1 FWKSLRRS
9 SKRKEKCDMRHNKRR
24 WTALLAILLT
34 FSVFIA
40 GCGKNEPEE
49 ATGEQDPTLQL
60 GQPLDTTSKKVVAEY
75 EGGKVT
81 EGELN
86 LYLNILQFMQPNVSL
101 FLNDAEAKKQLVK
114 QLIGERMIAAKV
126 KEDESYAKQADKV
139 MKEIENYLKSQSKEK
154 SFEESLKERG
164 FNKEQL
170 REFLINGSK
179 VSSYFEKQVKEED
192 LKKEYNKPDQF
203 VSVKVQHIL
212 ISTENRSDAEAKKRA
227 EEVKK
232 KLDKGGDF
240 SKLAKEYSDD
250 PGSKEQGGLVEGLS
264 DEFVPEFAK
273 AARTLPLNKL
283 SDPIKTDFGYHVM
296 KVSERKK
303 LPYKEV
309 KDQLKQDQVQKLYQS
324 FVEKNVKLKKLN

>member
-1 FWKSLRRS
+1 
-9 SKRKEKCDMRHNKRR
+9 MRHNKRR

-40 GCGKNEPEE
+40 GCGKDEPEE

-324 FVEKNVKLKKLN
+324 FVEKNVKLTKLDLPEEKNEKQ

>member
-1 FWKSLRRS
+1 
-9 SKRKEKCDMRHNKRR
+9 MRHNKRR
-24 WTALLAILLT
+24 WTVMLAILLA
-34 FSVFIA
+34 FSVVIA
-40 GCGKNEPEE
+40 GCGKDESKE
-49 ATGEQDPTLQL
+49 ANKEQDPAAEL
-60 GQPLDTTSKKVVAEY
+60 GKPLDTTSKKIVAEY

-86 LYLNILQFMQPNVSL
+86 LYLNILQFLQPNVSL
-101 FLNDAEAKKQLVK
+101 FINDAQAKKQLVK

-139 MKEIENYLKSQSKEK
+139 MKEIEDYLKSQSKEK
-154 SFEESLKERG
+154 SFEASLKERG

-170 REFLINGSK
+170 REFLINGNK

-227 EEVKK
+227 EEVKR

-240 SKLAKEYSDD
+240 GKLAKEYSDD
-250 PGSKEQGGLVEGLS
+250 PGSKEQGGVIEGLS
-264 DEFVPEFAK
+264 DQFVPEFAK

-283 SDPIKTDFGYHVM
+283 SEPIKTDYGYHVM

-324 FVEKNVKLKKLN
+324 FVEKNVKLKKLDLPEEKNEKQ

>member
-1 FWKSLRRS
+1 
-9 SKRKEKCDMRHNKRR
+9 MRHNKRR
-24 WTALLAILLT
+24 WTALLAILLA
-34 FSVFIA
+34 FSVLIA
-40 GCGKNEPEE
+40 GCGKDESEE
-49 ATGEQDPTLQL
+49 ANGEQDPAAEL

-170 REFLINGSK
+170 REFLINGNK

-240 SKLAKEYSDD
+240 GKLAKEYSDD

-324 FVEKNVKLKKLN
+324 FVEKNVKLKKLNLPEANEKK

>member
-1 FWKSLRRS
+1 
-9 SKRKEKCDMRHNKRR
+9 MRHNKRR

-40 GCGKNEPEE
+40 GCGKDEPEE

-324 FVEKNVKLKKLN
+324 FVEKNVKLKKLNLPEASEKK

>member
-1 FWKSLRRS
+1 
-9 SKRKEKCDMRHNKRR
+9 M
-24 WTALLAILLT
+24 
-34 FSVFIA
+34 
-40 GCGKNEPEE
+40 
-49 ATGEQDPTLQL
+49 
-60 GQPLDTTSKKVVAEY
+60 
-75 EGGKVT
+75 
-81 EGELN
+81 
-86 LYLNILQFMQPNVSL
+86 
-101 FLNDAEAKKQLVK
+101 
-114 QLIGERMIAAKV
+114 
-126 KEDESYAKQADKV
+126 
-139 MKEIENYLKSQSKEK
+139 
-154 SFEESLKERG
+154 
-164 FNKEQL
+164 
-170 REFLINGSK
+170 
-179 VSSYFEKQVKEED
+179 
-192 LKKEYNKPDQF
+192 
-203 VSVKVQHIL
+203 QHIL

-324 FVEKNVKLKKLN
+324 FVEKNVKLKKLNLPEANEKK

>member
-1 FWKSLRRS
+1 
-9 SKRKEKCDMRHNKRR
+9 MRHNKRR

-40 GCGKNEPEE
+40 GCGKDEPEE

-212 ISTENRSDAEAKKRA
+212 
-227 EEVKK
+227 
-232 KLDKGGDF
+232 
-240 SKLAKEYSDD
+240 
-250 PGSKEQGGLVEGLS
+250 
-264 DEFVPEFAK
+264 
-273 AARTLPLNKL
+273 
-283 SDPIKTDFGYHVM
+283 
-296 KVSERKK
+296 
-303 LPYKEV
+303 
-309 KDQLKQDQVQKLYQS
+309 
-324 FVEKNVKLKKLN
+324 

>member
-1 FWKSLRRS
+1 
-9 SKRKEKCDMRHNKRR
+9 MRHNKRR
-24 WTALLAILLT
+24 WTALLAIMLA

-40 GCGKNEPEE
+40 GCGKDEPEE

-283 SDPIKTDFGYHVM
+283 SDPIKTDYGYHVM

-324 FVEKNVKLKKLN
+324 FVEKNVKLKKLNLPEANEKQ

>member
-1 FWKSLRRS
+1 
-9 SKRKEKCDMRHNKRR
+9 MRHNKRR

-40 GCGKNEPEE
+40 GCGKDEPEE

-283 SDPIKTDFGYHVM
+283 SEPIKTDYGYHVM

-324 FVEKNVKLKKLN
+324 FVDKNVKLKKLDLPEAESEKQ

>member
-1 FWKSLRRS
+1 
-9 SKRKEKCDMRHNKRR
+9 MRHNKRR

-40 GCGKNEPEE
+40 GCGKDEPEE

-283 SDPIKTDFGYHVM
+283 SDPIKTDYGYHVM

-324 FVEKNVKLKKLN
+324 FVEKNVKLKKLNLPEANEKK

>member
-1 FWKSLRRS
+1 
-9 SKRKEKCDMRHNKRR
+9 MRHNKRR
-24 WTALLAILLT
+24 LAGLLAVLMV
-34 FSVFIA
+34 FSVMIA
-40 GCGKNEPEE
+40 GCGKEE
-49 ATGEQDPTLQL
+49 SKEANNNQDPMAELSK
-60 GQPLDTTSKKVVAEY
+60 PLDTTSTKVVAEY

-86 LYLNILQFMQPNVSL
+86 LYLNILQFLQPNVSL
-101 FLNDAEAKKQLVK
+101 FLNNAEAKEQLVK

-126 KEDESYAKQADKV
+126 KEDESYAKQADQV

-170 REFLINGSK
+170 RQFLINGNK
-179 VSSYFEKQVKEED
+179 VSSYFEKQVEEKD
-192 LKKEYNKPDQF
+192 LKKEYNRPDQF
-203 VSVKVQHIL
+203 INVKVQHIL
-212 ISTENRSDAEAKKRA
+212 VSTENRSDAEAKKRA

-232 KLDKGGDF
+232 KLDEGGDF
-240 SKLAKEYSDD
+240 AKLAKEYSDD
-250 PGSKEQGGLVEGLS
+250 PGSKEQGGVVEGLS
-264 DEFVPEFAK
+264 DQFVPEFAK

-283 SDPIKTDFGYHVM
+283 SDPIKTDYGYHVM

-324 FVEKNVKLKKLN
+324 FVEKNVKVTKLQLPKSSNEKQ

>member
-1 FWKSLRRS
+1 
-9 SKRKEKCDMRHNKRR
+9 MRHNKRR

-40 GCGKNEPEE
+40 GCGKDEPEE

-324 FVEKNVKLKKLN
+324 FVEKNVKLKKLNLPEANEKQ

>member
-1 FWKSLRRS
+1 
-9 SKRKEKCDMRHNKRR
+9 MRHNKRR
-24 WTALLAILLT
+24 WTALLAIMLA

-40 GCGKNEPEE
+40 GCGKDEPEE

-324 FVEKNVKLKKLN
+324 FVEKNVKLKKLNLPEANEKK

>member
-1 FWKSLRRS
+1 
-9 SKRKEKCDMRHNKRR
+9 MRHNKRR
-24 WTALLAILLT
+24 WTALLAIMLA

-40 GCGKNEPEE
+40 GCGKDEPEE

-283 SDPIKTDFGYHVM
+283 SDPIKTDYGYHVM

-324 FVEKNVKLKKLN
+324 FVEKNVKVTKLQLPKSSNEKQ

>member
-1 FWKSLRRS
+1 
-9 SKRKEKCDMRHNKRR
+9 MRHNKRR

-40 GCGKNEPEE
+40 GCGKDEPEE

-303 LPYKEV
+303 LPYNEV

-324 FVEKNVKLKKLN
+324 FVEKNVKLKKLNLPEANEKK

>member
-1 FWKSLRRS
+1 
-9 SKRKEKCDMRHNKRR
+9 M
-24 WTALLAILLT
+24 LAILLA
-34 FSVFIA
+34 FSVVIA
-40 GCGKNEPEE
+40 GCGKDESKE
-49 ATGEQDPTLQL
+49 ANQDPAAEL
-60 GQPLDTTSKKVVAEY
+60 GKPLDTTSKKVVAEY

-86 LYLNILQFMQPNVSL
+86 LYLNILQFLQPNVSL
-101 FLNDAEAKKQLVK
+101 FLNNAEAKEQLVK

-126 KEDESYAKQADKV
+126 KEDETYAKQADKV
-139 MKEIENYLKSQSKEK
+139 MKEIEDYLKSQSQEK
-154 SFEESLKERG
+154 SFEQSLKERG
-164 FNKEQL
+164 FSKEQL
-170 REFLINGSK
+170 REFLINGNK

-240 SKLAKEYSDD
+240 GKLAKEYSDD
-250 PGSKEQGGLVEGLS
+250 PGSKEQGGVIEGLS

-283 SDPIKTDFGYHVM
+283 SEPIKTDYGYHVM

-324 FVEKNVKLKKLN
+324 FVDKNVKLKKLDLPEAESEKQ

>member
-1 FWKSLRRS
+1 
-9 SKRKEKCDMRHNKRR
+9 MRHNKRR

-40 GCGKNEPEE
+40 GCGKDEPEE

-324 FVEKNVKLKKLN
+324 FVEKNVKLKKLNLPEANEKK